1 MLPCLLR
8 CTTGCEL
15 VIAQQINFYQ
25 DRFRVKLLW
34 ISALQVAAALLL
46 VIAAGAIWSF
56 LLHTDFEQARRSNL
70 EIKIERDRLTAELAV
85 ANADLSKRLEDHR
98 LDREIETTA
107 RQISAR
113 KRVLNFVD
121 ANRFGSGEGF
131 SDYLVALSHLHVDD
145 IWLNQIRLAE
155 DFVQIKGSALNAAEV
170 PGYFDHFSDEN
181 IFQGNRFDMFQL
193 SRASDSDWKVDFEI
207 ATSSDFN
214 E

>member
-70 EIKIERDRLTAELAV
+70 EIKIERDRLTELAV
-85 ANADLSKRLEDHR
+85 ANADLSKRLEGHR

>member
-56 LLHTDFEQARRSNL
+56 LLHTDFEQARRSIL

-170 PGYFDHFSDEN
+170 PGYFDRFSDEN

>member
-170 PGYFDHFSDEN
+170 PGYFDRFSDEN

>member
-70 EIKIERDRLTAELAV
+70 EIKIERDRLTELAV
-85 ANADLSKRLEDHR
+85 ANADLSKRLEGHR

-170 PGYFDHFSDEN
+170 PGYFDRFSDEN